1 MLRGLAALI
10 GLSCMLGLP
19 AQAMDHPPAPYGTA
33 KVNNIYNML
42 FCDDPA
48 LFKDQNGQERFG
60 AGAQVA
66 DVRKIAEDENEESRV
81 RALAYNWLRARK
93 ESVPPGKLLGV
104 IFEVPID
111 NGLDTL
117 AVYADGRVRYINHTG
132 VMSIFEGTPPEI
144 AAGGKAIVASAAT
157 VVGSFKPSDKDRAPP
172 PTVEVRVTLLTSDG
186 LYVAPGILA
195 GDRQRSQ
202 ARARRTQGRTVAA
215 ARRQDGQRELVPQSR
230 VAEHRFSPAR
240 SRAAPARTW
249 RTQNRARPCSRPGSN
264 RRAIAPPA
272 RREPER
278 CLAAVRR
285 RRDRCRA

>member
-1 MLRGLAALI
+1 MLRVLAALI
-10 GLSCMLGLP
+10 GLGCMLGLP
-19 AQAMDHPPAPYGTA
+19 AQAMYHPAPYGMA

-60 AGAQVA
+60 AGAQA
-66 DVRKIAEDENEESRV
+66 GDVRKIAEDENEESRV

-172 PTVEVRVTLLTSDG
+172 LTVEVRVTLLTSDG
-186 LYVAPGILA
+186 LYVAQESWREIGSDP
-195 GDRQRSQ
+195 Q
-202 ARARRTQGRTVAA
+202 ARAHRTQGRTVAA
-215 ARRQDGQRELVPQSR
+215 ARRQDGQRELMPQESCGG
-230 VAEHRFSPAR
+230 
-240 SRAAPARTW
+240 APV
-249 RTQNRARPCSRPGSN
+249 QPGSKPGSASSN
-264 RRAIAPPA
+264 LANSKPGATVAPTNVQSPSD
-272 RREPER
+272 
-278 CLAAVRR
+278 CAA
-285 RRDRCRA
+285 CQA

>member
-1 MLRGLAALI
+1 MLRVLAALI
-10 GLSCMLGLP
+10 GLGCMLGLP
-19 AQAMDHPPAPYGTA
+19 AQAMDHPAPYGMA

-60 AGAQVA
+60 AGAQA
-66 DVRKIAEDENEESRV
+66 GDVRKIAEDENEESRV

-172 PTVEVRVTLLTSDG
+172 LTVEVRVTLLTSDG
-186 LYVAPGILA
+186 LYVAQESWREIAAIPSSGPSYSRAHSCCSSSSRRSTGTNAAESCGGAPVQPGSKPGSASSNLA
-195 GDRQRSQ
+195 NSKPG
-202 ARARRTQGRTVAA
+202 ATVAPTNVQSPSDCA
-215 ARRQDGQRELVPQSR
+215 ACQ
-230 VAEHRFSPAR
+230 A
-240 SRAAPARTW
+240 
-249 RTQNRARPCSRPGSN
+249 
-264 RRAIAPPA
+264 
-272 RREPER
+272 
-278 CLAAVRR
+278 
-285 RRDRCRA
+285 

>member
-1 MLRGLAALI
+1 MLRVLAALI

-19 AQAMDHPPAPYGTA
+19 AQAMDHPAPYGTA

-66 DVRKIAEDENEESRV
+66 DVRKIAKNENEESRV
-81 RALAYNWLRARK
+81 RALAYRWLRARK

-132 VMSIFEGTPPEI
+132 VMSIL
-144 AAGGKAIVASAAT
+144 KALRPRSRRVA
-157 VVGSFKPSDKDRAPP
+157 KR
-172 PTVEVRVTLLTSDG
+172 LL
-186 LYVAPGILA
+186 
-195 GDRQRSQ
+195 
-202 ARARRTQGRTVAA
+202 
-215 ARRQDGQRELVPQSR
+215 RRQPPSSGLSSLRIR
-230 VAEHRFSPAR
+230 
-240 SRAAPARTW
+240 
-249 RTQNRARPCSRPGSN
+249 
-264 RRAIAPPA
+264 IA
-272 RREPER
+272 
-278 CLAAVRR
+278 RR
-285 RRDRCRA
+285 RRPSKCVSPFSPRTASMWCRNPGGRSAAIPSSGPSYSRAHSCCSSSSRRSTGTSAAESCGGALV

>member
-1 MLRGLAALI
+1 LRVAAPIEKGIDHARGLAALI

-19 AQAMDHPPAPYGTA
+19 AQAMDHPAPYGMA

-60 AGAQVA
+60 AGARVA
-66 DVRKIAEDENEESRV
+66 DVRKIAEDENKESRV

-93 ESVPPGKLLGV
+93 ESVPAGKVLGV

-144 AAGGKAIVASAAT
+144 AAAGKAIVASAAP

-172 PTVEVRVTLLTSDG
+172 PTVEVRVTLLASDG
-186 LYVAPGILA
+186 LYVAQESWREIGSDPKLGPIVLKGA
-195 GDRQRSQ
+195 QLLQ
-202 ARARRTQGRTVAA
+202 LVVKTVN
-215 ARRQDGQRELVPQSR
+215 G
-230 VAEHRFSPAR
+230 
-240 SRAAPARTW
+240 
-249 RTQNRARPCSRPGSN
+249 N
-264 RRAIAPPA
+264 
-272 RREPER
+272 
-278 CLAAVRR
+278 
-285 RRDRCRA
+285 